1 MPTGSGKSLCY
12 QLPAMLLEGTTIVI
26 SPLIALMKDPLD
38 GLRKRGVPAAAV
50 HSGLPAA
57 MRSSAQ
63 VELAAGRLRMIY
75 IAPERLSNRAFR
87 EVLARTRVSRLV
99 IDEAHCISQ
108 WGHDFRPDYLRLG
121 GSRSELGVPV
131 AAFTAAATPEV
142 RADIVRQLTLK
153 DTIEVG
159 AGSDAARGMAAMTA
173 ARLLRRAA
181 EAHSIRLGEGEPPI
195 DMAVRAEK
203 ARRDQERLQ
212 TMVRYANGRG

>member
-50 HSGLPAA
+50 HS
-57 MRSSAQ
+57 
-63 VELAAGRLRMIY
+63 
-75 IAPERLSNRAFR
+75 
-87 EVLARTRVSRLV
+87 LARTRVSRLV